1 MSVYI
6 YIYVK
11 IYIDN
16 IYIYIHVYMN
26 VCIYVYMLGTVWM
39 FHLSWISTA
48 KFMAIWMFIIG
59 AIHLVTWCHQKYHKV
74 VGGWAYPSE
83 KYESQIGSS
92 SQLLG
97 KIKAMFQT
105 TNQIKW
111 LKHVKT
117 TIKWYLKVVK
127 VGCFIE
133 IPNPHSHPN
142 PLWDGPTGPHQQKS
156 CKVLPRSIAELVNIT
171 PITFGLIRKLPSGKL
186 T

>member
-1 MSVYI
+1 MYI
-6 YIYVK
+6 
-11 IYIDN
+11 
-16 IYIYIHVYMN
+16 
-26 VCIYVYMLGTVWM
+26 CIYVGDSVDVPPIVDFYCKIHG
-39 FHLSWISTA
+39 
-48 KFMAIWMFIIG
+48 IWMFIIG

-83 KYESQIGSS
+83 KYKSQIGSS